1 MKKLFLLVFLLLNT
15 LLTVHAS
22 ETEKDVELRNQHF
35 YNIDELVTLRA
46 AGLAYRYLEREQ
58 PEYNRKE
65 PVDWLFWEQ
74 KRIQLLKYL
83 QRWEVLVQRVDAGS
97 DLLSSS
103 RIATADRNWFFTEQ
117 LRALVKLGRYPQA
130 LQKTRELLWGASEL
144 VDSKTLA
151 AWRRVIINIYLKQQS
166 TLDAQVAMRRY
177 QQDYGELKNE
187 DGLSWLQLQAELLIQ
202 LKQYNEALRLLKQID
217 TEEARALQML
227 TMLADRSIS
236 AMDLLDNADML
247 ISSQHQD
254 SENKYYYQYL
264 SLVAYI
270 RLAKLDSA
278 IRLLETMLQ
287 SDGPAL
293 SPAFSRLAGV
303 EVSAGTLWKLYL
315 QYGNQFAN
323 QQGLLTGD
331 DSAWYAL
338 ANNYFESQPTTAIAL
353 FSVLAL
359 KSRESVHRQLSMN
372 QMARVIESYPVPLKL
387 VNLLFTESGVI
398 RNVTDLPA
406 EVRYQLIDYNLSKGD
421 IKAAAL
427 LMSELQQ
434 PPAEQPQF
442 DWNLRRA
449 RVLIL
454 SGSFEKGA
462 DLLIRML
469 GQQPLEKGQAD
480 KYLQVVFDLQAVE
493 QHLIALKLFSQLQ
506 SQVDDIELQRELN
519 FWRAESYSGLKQYE
533 QAAYLFLRSAQSPEK
548 AYDPWYHTAT
558 FRAAESLM
566 DAGLYNDARLRF
578 QHLLKITANSA
589 RKAVI
594 RQRLQAIQL
603 KLQVAK

>member
-1 MKKLFLLVFLLLNT
+1 MKKYFLLSLLLFSNS
-15 LLTVHAS
+15 LTALAS
-22 ETEKDVELRNQHF
+22 ENERDIELRNQHF
-35 YNIDELVTLRA
+35 SNIDELVTLRA
-46 AGLAYRYLEREQ
+46 PGLAYRYLEREQ
-58 PEYNRKE
+58 PEYNRKD
-65 PVDWLFWEQ
+65 PVEWLFWEQ
-74 KRIQLLKYL
+74 KRLQLLRYL
-83 QRWEVLVQRVDAGS
+83 QRWDVLVERVKS
-97 DLLSSS
+97 DSELLSSP

-117 LRALVKLGRYPQA
+117 LHALVNLGRYPLA
-130 LQKTRELLWGASEL
+130 LQKTRELLWSASEL

-151 AWRRVIINIYLKQQS
+151 TWRRIIINIYLKQQS

-177 QQDYGELKNE
+177 QQDYGELRNE

-202 LKQYNEALRLLKQID
+202 LKQYNEAVRLLKQID

-227 TMLADRSIS
+227 TMLEDRSIS
-236 AMDLLDNADML
+236 AMDLLDNANML
-247 ISSQHQD
+247 VTSQQQD
-254 SENKYYYQYL
+254 SDNKYYYQYL
-264 SLVAYI
+264 SLVANI
-270 RLAKLDSA
+270 RLEKLDSA

-287 SDGPAL
+287 SEGPAL
-293 SPAFSRLAGV
+293 SPAFSQLANV
-303 EVSAGTLWKLYL
+303 EVSASTLWKLYL
-315 QYGNQFAN
+315 KYGNQVAN
-323 QQGLLTGD
+323 QQGLLNGD

-353 FSVLAL
+353 FSALAL
-359 KSRESVHRQLSMN
+359 QARDSAHRQLSMN
-372 QMARVIESYPVPLKL
+372 QMARVIGNYPVPLRL

-398 RNVTDLPA
+398 ESVADLPA
-406 EVRYQLIDYNLSKGD
+406 EVRYQLIDYNLSKGN
-421 IKAAAL
+421 IEAAAL
-427 LMSELQQ
+427 LMSGLQQ

-462 DLLIRML
+462 ELLIRML
-469 GQQPLEKGQAD
+469 GQETLEKGQAD

-493 QHLIALKLFSQLQ
+493 QHPIALKLFGQLQ
-506 SQVDDIELQRELN
+506 SLVDDVELQRELN
-519 FWRAESYSGLKQYE
+519 FWRAESYSGLKQFE

-566 DAGLYNDARLRF
+566 DAGLYDDASLRF
-578 QHLLKITANSA
+578 KHLLKITANSA

-603 KLQVAK
+603 KLQVKK